1 MGRHK
6 ANSSYLRKT
15 LEYPE
20 RAHLGFY
27 ILIATLTNHRL
38 DVIIRMAFD
47 VTIQDSPY
55 FKRYDYLKPKKIPEI
70 NEARTITVQM
80 KQAAKKNA
88 LFRFITNKGYSINW
102 LHKEFGGLNWDA
114 WEQRG
119 NNPNEFKVIDLVK
132 AAIITKSSLA
142 EVANYVIFQKV
153 TKGTQQSKFYCREA
167 VLADI
172 PLIIPSRGLATKT
185 TFKSAL
191 KDNSFYL
198 LKK

>member
-6 ANSSYLRKT
+6 ANGNYLRKT
-15 LEYPE
+15 VEYPE

-47 VTIQDSPY
+47 VTIQESPY
-55 FKRYDYLKPKKIPEI
+55 FSRLDYLKPKKVAEI
-70 NEARTITVQM
+70 NEARTITAQM

-102 LHKEFGGLNWDA
+102 LHKEMGGLNWGA

-153 TKGTQQSKFYCREA
+153 TKGTEKSKFYCREA

-172 PLIIPSRGLATKT
+172 PLIIPSRGLPSKT
-185 TFKSAL
+185 TFKTAL